1 MKKVVS
7 FLDALMKGV
16 IILTTIVMILS
27 CTLQVL
33 SRFVLPHPFSWTE
46 EMARYSFIW
55 WSFFGAAYVVR
66 FNGHLGMDLLVN
78 ILPYKSRWVLQRVA
92 FLISLAFCLL
102 VTYQGI
108 KITYIQA
115 GQEGDLIP
123 ISMAWIYAVVP
134 VTGSIMAFYLIYLII
149 YWVEEKNDCEF
160 EFDPTKR

>member
-1 MKKVVS
+1 MNKVVS
-7 FLDALMKGV
+7 LLDALMKSV
-16 IILTTIVMILS
+16 IIITTSVMILS

-46 EMARYSFIW
+46 ELARYSFIW

-66 FNGHLGMDLLVN
+66 FNGHLGMDLLVK
-78 ILPYKSRWVLQRVA
+78 ILPYKGRWILQRIA

-102 VTYQGI
+102 VTHQGI
-108 KITYIQA
+108 KITAVQA

-134 VTGSIMAFYLIYLII
+134 VTGGIMAIYLIYLIL
-149 YWVEEKNDCEF
+149 YWVEVDNECEF
-160 EFDPTKR
+160 DLDPPK